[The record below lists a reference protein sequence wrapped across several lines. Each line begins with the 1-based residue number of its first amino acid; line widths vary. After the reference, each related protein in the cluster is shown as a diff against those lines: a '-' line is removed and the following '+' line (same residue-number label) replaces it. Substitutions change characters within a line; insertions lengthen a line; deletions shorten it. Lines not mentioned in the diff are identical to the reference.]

1 MMSMGLMTKMIPI
14 LMIVKAVKVLV
25 MMLLSEAILTL
36 MKNDDVQDPGSV
48 ENVDVCGG
56 DVDDGDVDKGVV
68 VFDDETEDA
77 VDDETEGADVDD
89 ATDDG
94 G

>member
-1 MMSMGLMTKMIPI
+1 MQ
-14 LMIVKAVKVLV
+14 
-25 MMLLSEAILTL
+25 
-36 MKNDDVQDPGSV
+36 NDDVQDPGSV
-48 ENVDVCGG
+48 ETVDECGG
-56 DVDDGDVDKGVV
+56 DVGDGDVDKGCGSGNAVV
-68 VFDDETEDA
+68 VFDDTTEDA